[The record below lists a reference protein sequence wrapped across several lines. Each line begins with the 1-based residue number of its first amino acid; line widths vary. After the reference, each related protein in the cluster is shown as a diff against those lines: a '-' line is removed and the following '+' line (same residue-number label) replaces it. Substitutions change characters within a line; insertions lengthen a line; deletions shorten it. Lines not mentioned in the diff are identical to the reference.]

1 MLLFYLV
8 HFASFSIYRDDPN
21 HSFVHPLQW
30 GVQLLIFYII
40 NIHELWK
47 LYSSHWPRYG
57 LWSESHYCYM
67 WCCRRSNGCD
77 LKSCMWP
84 SLVRAIHVDI
94 ARICEA
100 QCTRH
105 GSMKY
110 VPYPKLSSMKYEPYI
125 ELNSYQDEIG
135 KYHFLAKKAAF
146 CLFFQTN

>member
-1 MLLFYLV
+1 M
-8 HFASFSIYRDDPN
+8 
-21 HSFVHPLQW
+21 
-30 GVQLLIFYII
+30 
-40 NIHELWK
+40 
-47 LYSSHWPRYG
+47 
-57 LWSESHYCYM
+57 
-67 WCCRRSNGCD
+67 
-77 LKSCMWP
+77 
-84 SLVRAIHVDI
+84 DI

-135 KYHFLAKKAAF
+135 KYHFLAKKAVF